1 MQAVHVQTLGR
12 ELRSH
17 ISFRQRKKKSIF
29 MKKKKKEKEKS
40 GNIYFF

>member
-29 MKKKKKEKEKS
+29 MKKKKEKEKS